1 MKQFIYKTNQYLL
14 ERYPNI
20 WNTKLVWMLAI
31 SFIIHLVF
39 FFLGIFSLSNPKSLH
54 DYGVKYSFF
63 SNGAVYLSV
72 IISIL
77 LVVIWLSQMFKNNAF
92 KSFYPTSRWGLFKQF
107 LLYFIIVFAS
117 TSFYLSY
124 VLGIKTYIEST
135 YDDAR
140 FKKEIAI
147 ANKAAVFFSQGYN
160 TYSPI
165 NLRYPDPFGK
175 LYCETRSSFIDY
187 EKPYFSQFEF
197 EYQFYSLKRK
207 ERKASERYEQDEA
220 FKGYVFRKA
229 QDSIDIYFFRDSV
242 VDVSEYLKSA
252 QQSYFNY
259 SETFFKTKDKT
270 FGNYYESGES
280 DLADYDYYDELEAE
294 NYNSYR
300 NLDYSKEA
308 IASSKYVHE
317 LLKRNN
323 PEEIKTIL
331 SNFLEVANA
340 YKLDHNLDVD
350 TWFKLVYNPTD
361 FHVNTFLG
369 DGPHSYLEAA
379 TTSKELTESELFVSK
394 NTSKKYI
401 KTTDLKYA
409 FENIED
415 IKTSDLFTAPIH
427 VLLWLAFGLASVIFM
442 FRVSNLRTLLFSII
456 TTGVLCVF
464 TSLLAVLGDY
474 ILAFN
479 GDNVTYF
486 IAYFTLILGGIIL
499 AIPLFFHNKIRK
511 TVVGICMNMSIGGFV
526 LYILLIIAI
535 ISMHQS
541 DYCTEQYGYSYNN
554 NDHCFVLISA
564 LELNLSYLLLALGFV
579 FLYFYSGIIK
589 RWRALP
595 EG

>member
-1 MKQFIYKTNQYLL
+1 
-14 ERYPNI
+14 
-20 WNTKLVWMLAI
+20 
-31 SFIIHLVF
+31 
-39 FFLGIFSLSNPKSLH
+39 
-54 DYGVKYSFF
+54 
-63 SNGAVYLSV
+63 
-72 IISIL
+72 
-77 LVVIWLSQMFKNNAF
+77 
-92 KSFYPTSRWGLFKQF
+92 
-107 LLYFIIVFAS
+107 
-117 TSFYLSY
+117 
-124 VLGIKTYIEST
+124 
-135 YDDAR
+135 
-140 FKKEIAI
+140 
-147 ANKAAVFFSQGYN
+147 
-160 TYSPI
+160 SPI

-220 FKGYVFRKA
+220 FKGYVFRKV
-229 QDSIDIYFFRDSV
+229 QDSIDVYFFRDSV

-252 QQSYFNY
+252 QPSYFNY
-259 SETFFKTKDKT
+259 SNTFFKTKDKT
-270 FGNYYESGES
+270 FNSYYESGEP

-331 SNFLEVANA
+331 SDFLKVANA

-350 TWFKLVYNPTD
+350 TWFKLIYNPAD
-361 FHVNTFLG
+361 FQVNTFLG
-369 DGPHSYLEAA
+369 DGPHSYLEAV
-379 TTSKELTESELFVSK
+379 TTGKELTESELFVSK
-394 NTSKKYI
+394 NTSKNYI
-401 KTTDLKYA
+401 RTTDLNYA
-409 FENIED
+409 FDNIED

-511 TVVGICMNMSIGGFV
+511 TVVGICMNM
-526 LYILLIIAI
+526 
-535 ISMHQS
+535 
-541 DYCTEQYGYSYNN
+541 
-554 NDHCFVLISA
+554 
-564 LELNLSYLLLALGFV
+564 
-579 FLYFYSGIIK
+579 
-589 RWRALP
+589 
-595 EG
+595 